1 MYNFNKECCLFYMNY
16 ISLLFYYMITRI
28 TMNTVYIKLFF
39 SYFKDLQKE
48 RVQINNDKV
57 VNIMLNNKT
66 SISHIVIFFIIFF
79 LIQE

>member
-1 MYNFNKECCLFYMNY
+1 MLFILYELYIIIILLYNYKNNDEYGIHKARMGFAF
-16 ISLLFYYMITRI
+16 
-28 TMNTVYIKLFF
+28 FF

-66 SISHIVIFFIIFF
+66 IISHIVIFFIIFF
-79 LIQE
+79 